1 MDSPVQILGPDGRP
15 LPAAGRS
22 KASML
27 SGSQMSPYDAADIF
41 SGHMEAW
48 RPYLWSPDAQLN
60 LYRDRI
66 VSRVRDLVRNDGW
79 AAGTV
84 TRTLDNAIGANF
96 RPLSKPDFR
105 ALAQMTGNP
114 AFDADWADEFGR
126 AVEAAYR
133 RWSNDPGRWCDA
145 QRHLNVSQLMRLA
158 FRHKLVDGDALAILR
173 WMPDRV
179 GYGRARYATVLQ
191 LIDPD
196 RLSNP
201 YQAFDQLHTRGGV
214 VIDDF
219 GAATAYWIRKAHQ
232 GDWWSA
238 AQSMTWEQIPRETA
252 WGRPIVVHDFEPE
265 RAGQHRGGAGIF
277 TPIVQ
282 RLKMLVKY
290 DSTELDAAI
299 VNAIFGAYIESP
311 FDPELV
317 QSAMGDAAEINQ
329 YQTLRTDF
337 HQERRIMLGEARM
350 PILFPGERINAVNAT
365 RPAANFKDFESAV
378 LRNVASGTGLSAQQ
392 VSNDWSDVNYS
403 SARGA
408 LLEAWKTLS
417 RRREEFAQNFA
428 QPVFAAWLEEAFEVE
443 DFPLPAGAPEFVE
456 ARAAYS
462 RARWMGPGRGWID
475 PTKEK
480 EGAIL
485 GMDAGLSTLENEAAE
500 NAGEDWED
508 MLDQRA
514 REVAGFKSRGLPPPT
529 WANLGGMP
537 SRQTVTAPEDS

>member
-1 MDSPVQILGPDGRP
+1 
-15 LPAAGRS
+15 
-22 KASML
+22 ML

-79 AAGTV
+79 AAGSV

-96 RPLSKPDFR
+96 RPLSKPDYR

-114 AFDADWADEFGR
+114 GFNADWADAFGR

-133 RWSNDPGRWCDA
+133 RWANDPGRWCDV
-145 QRHLNVSQLMRLA
+145 QRHLNMAQLMRLA
-158 FRHKLVDGDALAILR
+158 FRHKLVDGDALAIVR
-173 WMPDRV
+173 WMPERL
-179 GYGRARYATVLQ
+179 GYGRASYATVLQ
-191 LIDPD
+191 LVDPD

-201 YQAFDQLHTRGGV
+201 YQTFDQLHTRGGV

-238 AQSMTWEQIPRETA
+238 AQSMTWEEIPRETS

-265 RAGQHRGGAGIF
+265 RAGQHRGGAGIL

-317 QSAMGDAAEINQ
+317 QSALGDSAEINQ
-329 YQTLRTDF
+329 YQTMRSDF
-337 HQERRIMLGEARM
+337 HNERRIMLGEARM

-378 LRNVASGTGLSAQQ
+378 LRNVASGMGLSAQQ

-428 QPVFAAWLEEAFEVE
+428 QPVFAAWMEEAFEVE
-443 DFPLPAGAPEFVE
+443 DLPLPPGAPDFVE

-514 REVAGFKSRGLPPPT
+514 REVEGFKRRNLPPPT

-537 SRQTVTAPEDS
+537 SRQTVSEPEDS